1 MRTAAL
7 SLMTSAAIVAFAT
20 TATAEIPWRTN
31 IRDAHATAQA
41 EGKLLLL
48 HFYSDNCVWCDR
60 LEAGAFTAPQV
71 EQAVAQHF
79 VPVKVHAGTNPK
91 LTAMFEVT
99 KFPTDV
105 VVTTQGKTLS
115 HSVSPQ
121 DPNRY
126 VAMLTKATPKGPS
139 DPASS
144 DASLAR
150 SQTAEAP
157 SIASP
162 AEANAPAAASPGE
175 TANASEL
182 SGQPAGQPQVPTE
195 SASPSQSIAT
205 IQSPVMQPASGPAVG
220 ENRTAADGRVASA
233 GRHAAGSFAGLS
245 LPDHFRGTAGQLAS
259 SRTNEMSLAMPGQ
272 AAASASDAAAT
283 ATSVPVT
290 PASPPE
296 LALEGCCPV
305 SIAQEDRWVA
315 GSPEFGVI
323 HLGKLYLFASNE
335 KMETFLAD
343 PMPYT
348 PVLNGIDVVVFF
360 EEHRIVPGKRDYGLK
375 DPVHNRMFFF
385 ADEAAMTHF
394 WNTHTRYTEAAI
406 EVMEQAT
413 ADANPGS

>member
-7 SLMTSAAIVAFAT
+7 SLMTSAAIAAFAS
-20 TATAEIPWRTN
+20 TATAEIAWQTN
-31 IRDAHATAQA
+31 IRDAHATARA

-60 LEAGAFTAPQV
+60 LEAGAFAAPQV
-71 EQAVAQHF
+71 EAAVAEHY
-79 VPVKVHAGTNPK
+79 VPVKVHAGNNPK
-91 LTAMFEVT
+91 LTAMFQVS

-105 VVTTQGKTLS
+105 VVTTQGETLS

-126 VAMLTKATPKGPS
+126 VAMLTKAAPK
-139 DPASS
+139 ASS
-144 DASLAR
+144 PDSGEASLAQ
-150 SQTAEAP
+150 SNISAGTPATASIP
-157 SIASP
+157 SNSPAGSSP
-162 AEANAPAAASPGE
+162 AEASEVPSQRPGAGPQMATEPAAPD
-175 TANASEL
+175 
-182 SGQPAGQPQVPTE
+182 
-195 SASPSQSIAT
+195 QSIAT
-205 IQSPVMQPASGPAVG
+205 IQRPVTPSAGEPIAMDTRTALGETAVG
-220 ENRTAADGRVASA
+220 D
-233 GRHAAGSFAGLS
+233 FAGLS
-245 LPDHFRGTAGQLAS
+245 LPNHFRGATGQLAGA
-259 SRTNEMSLAMPGQ
+259 RTHGMSLEMPGQ
-272 AAASASDAAAT
+272 ATAIGSHDAAKSA
-283 ATSVPVT
+283 AAARAQ

-296 LALEGCCPV
+296 LAMEGCCPV
-305 SIAQEDRWVA
+305 SIAQENQWVE

-323 HLGKLYLFASNE
+323 HLGKLYLFASHE

-360 EEHRIVPGKRDYGLK
+360 EEHRIVPGKRDYGLR

-394 WNTHTRYTEAAI
+394 LNTHERYTEAAI
-406 EVMEQAT
+406 EVMAQAT